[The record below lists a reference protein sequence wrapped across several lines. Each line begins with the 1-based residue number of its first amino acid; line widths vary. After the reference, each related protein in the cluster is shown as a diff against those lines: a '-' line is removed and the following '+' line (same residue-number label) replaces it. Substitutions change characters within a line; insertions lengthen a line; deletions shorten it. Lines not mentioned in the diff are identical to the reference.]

1 MDHYSKFLVLFVSNL
16 SDGLLG
22 WLRNAEHRCLS
33 FSERLKGLENNLAR
47 AEIVARFRS
56 CLPTYDLILSFFLSS
71 CFVLL
76 FAYIFLYFSLRIPL
90 FLLRIIST
98 GLLCSD
104 CCMVTS
110 PPCLLVGQAEQPSWQ
125 PVYHSE
131 FLGVPQ
137 NLLNNRTYVNAHKGL
152 GVPKEKHIPSEA
164 CSTWYGCI
172 PLTLSPPT
180 FVTFN

>member
-22 WLRNAEHRCLS
+22 WLRNVEHRYLY
-33 FSERLKGLENNLAR
+33 FSERFKGLENNLAR
-47 AEIVARFRS
+47 AEIVIRFLS
-56 CLPTYDLILSFFLSS
+56 CLPTRYLILSFFLSS

-76 FAYIFLYFSLRIPL
+76 IAYIFLYFSLRFPL
-90 FLLRIIST
+90 FLLRITST
-98 GLLCSD
+98 ALLCSD
-104 CCMVTS
+104 CCMVIS
-110 PPCLLVGQAEQPSWQ
+110 RPCLLFGQPEQPSWQ

-164 CSTWYGCI
+164 CLTWSGCV
-172 PLTLSPPT
+172 PLKLNTPTL
-180 FVTFN
+180 VTFN

>member
-16 SDGLLG
+16 SDGFLG
-22 WLRNAEHRCLS
+22 WLRNGKHRCLS
-33 FSERLKGLENNLAR
+33 FSERLKGLKNNLAR
-47 AEIVARFRS
+47 TEIVIQFLS
-56 CLPTYDLILSFFLSS
+56 CLPTCYSVLSFLLFRSLVCLHFSLFLSS
-71 CFVLL
+71 FSFISSTNHQHSTSLFWLL
-76 FAYIFLYFSLRIPL
+76 YGYFRP
-90 FLLRIIST
+90 
-98 GLLCSD
+98 
-104 CCMVTS
+104 CM
-110 PPCLLVGQAEQPSWQ
+110 LVGQAEQPSWQ

-164 CSTWYGCI
+164 CSTWSGCV
-172 PLTLSPPT
+172 PLNLNPPT